1 MPEIPE
7 IRGGAIDDIDI
18 TIKEIRINPIPI
30 FNSSSVNNVISVP
43 PPVTVNIGSPIVDV
57 PGCVEAH
64 EVNENNELEE
74 DDPKGTKVFCDG
86 QMPSFNPIQY
96 EPEQMVFQEEQ
107 KLPVTKTDSPK
118 PPETPVVTP
127 PKTKAPAAATASVEC
142 PTKVQQKQE
151 PVGTLVEGFRKK
163 VIGYELIDNTCVQI
177 TEPVPLPKQIIA
189 GLPAPGVVVT
199 TGGIAVI
206 ATTSALMAK
215 PLADIL
221 LKVVKP
227 VVKKVVKKIATI
239 RGKKPK
245 VMSLYERRNEQRDRN
260 RAIMELRQTLK
271 AKTK

>member
-7 IRGGAIDDIDI
+7 IHGGAIDDIDI

-118 PPETPVVTP
+118 PPETPEVTP
-127 PKTKAPAAATASVEC
+127 PKTKAPPAATASVEC

-227 VVKKVVKKIATI
+227 VVKKVVKKIASI

>member
-7 IRGGAIDDIDI
+7 IRGGSIDDIDI

-118 PPETPVVTP
+118 PPETPEVTP
-127 PKTKAPAAATASVEC
+127 PKTKAPAAATASIEC

-227 VVKKVVKKIATI
+227 VVKKVVKKIASI

-245 VMSLYERRNEQRDRN
+245 VLSVSERVNEQRDRN